1 MKKTLKQSLII
12 VLLAAVLGFIVN
24 LINPNGIALVM
35 DTEKYSKETVEP
47 DNVIKN
53 LENDGKDIDLSNPD
67 LGNTHQENKEST
79 EPVKIKHDFAK
90 QLFDR
95 KAVFIDGRPAHEF
108 AQGHIEGAI
117 NIPYESMMGKTPEE
131 KKQLVKDINQNA
143 VIITYC
149 SGEKCDISIDVAYE
163 LFDLGYRNLNIYLGG
178 LEEWVEKGYPTEK

>member
-35 DTEKYSKETVEP
+35 DTEKYSKETSDP
-47 DNVIKN
+47 DKVLKQ

-67 LGNTHQENKEST
+67 LGDTHQENTEST

-108 AQGHIEGAI
+108 DEGHIAGAI

-131 KKQLVKDINQNA
+131 KKQLVKDINPNA

-163 LFDLGYRNLNIYLGG
+163 LFDLGYKNLNIYLGG